1 MEDTEKYCSIRIDEM
16 SVKATLSYNVY
27 HDKIDGFENM
37 GSIGCG
43 QGIGKQ
49 ALVFLATGLF
59 SSWKQPLGFFI
70 SKSVT
75 SGDKLWFLLEE
86 WLSLVNEIGL
96 SVKSVVFDQGTS
108 NQKLVKLLN
117 VTFDKPYFVHVNKKV
132 FVFYDPPHLL
142 KSIRNNLQH
151 RDIMLDGHT
160 ISCKYIEDKLY
171 EIESSK
177 TITLRLAPKLTKNT
191 LHFRHSVK

>member
-1 MEDTEKYCSIRIDEM
+1 M
-16 SVKATLSYNVY
+16 N
-27 HDKIDGFENM
+27 N
-37 GSIGCG
+37 
-43 QGIGKQ
+43 
-49 ALVFLATGLF
+49 
-59 SSWKQPLGFFI
+59 
-70 SKSVT
+70 
-75 SGDKLWFLLEE
+75 
-86 WLSLVNEIGL
+86 IGL

-151 RDIMLDGHT
+151 HDFMLNGHT
-160 ISCKYIEDKLY
+160 ISWKYIEKLY

-177 TITLRLAPKLTKNT
+177 TITLRLAPKLTKKHIAFPPFSKMKVNRAAQILSQTVQAALLTYICSGDIT
-191 LHFRHSVK
+191 L